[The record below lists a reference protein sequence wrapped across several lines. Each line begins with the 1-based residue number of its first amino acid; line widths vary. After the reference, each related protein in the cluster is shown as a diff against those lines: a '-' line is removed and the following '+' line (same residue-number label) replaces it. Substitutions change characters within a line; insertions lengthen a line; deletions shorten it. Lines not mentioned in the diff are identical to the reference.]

1 MERKQP
7 INVKKLPAYSFK
19 QKGMTEAIGFLE
31 EINMLANIGGWE
43 MDLDKGELFWT
54 AGTKRIQDVPED
66 YEPEFNK
73 SLLFYKAGENRERL
87 QRLVRRAIKEG
98 IPFDEEFEMIT
109 ATGREIWV
117 RSIGHPEHIDKR
129 CVRLF
134 GSVQDITQTKKLML
148 KNLELT
154 KLYDAVVQLSGKL
167 IQAEVVEMKAAI
179 ENALKTLSELSDAD
193 RVIIFEVNP
202 QDNLLS
208 ITHEWR
214 AHDIKCEKIKFQ
226 NLECSTFPFWQQL
239 LEDKNYIYFRTSD
252 SEESENDSKRKIL
265 EKLMTNSLVA
275 IPMFSGGSMIGF
287 AGFMTQNANK
297 IWDEQ
302 TISLLKIAVD
312 VIAGGLSR
320 MSYENSLIRAKQE
333 AEAENLAKSE
343 FLLNMGH
350 EIKTRLHEI
359 LGFSELVLTATKEEQ
374 SRQRLQLVAKSGTA
388 LLGLFGDLLELSKIE
403 VSQETHQEPTNIKD
417 LVEEIKQVF
426 LPIAEKQK
434 ISISTKIPGS
444 LPLFVLDQRRLKHA
458 LINIVGNAVKFT
470 PKEHGNVTISIFIT
484 KVKETSELCNLT
496 ILTEDTGIGI
506 REGMKKQIQ
515 DFFDRP
521 GTLFTKGSGN
531 VGLGLYILKRLI
543 GIMQGTVKVESELSK
558 GSKFTIQLN
567 NIEALY
573 RKPTIENETPPPFD
587 ISFKGQK
594 IMMFEDQIP
603 HYIIAQTLLEN
614 TNLQLFHA
622 RSGEEGLKVVQTIRP
637 DLILMDIHMPPGM
650 NGFEAARILR
660 ENPSTEHIPII
671 AYTTNVFDS
680 QMERDRY
687 LFNELLE
694 KVSVTRTKLVDVL
707 VKYLEHSSVTTA
719 PVDEEQ
725 ESNNVVEE
733 DMQFLKE
740 IVDSYK
746 NRINQLIGILDITEI
761 DNLIEDLE
769 NQNIQIASPKLSK
782 YIENLKEANYNF
794 DFDQLNYLFKSFE
807 QLLTGKNI

>member
-1 MERKQP
+1 MEKKQP
-7 INVKKLPAYSFK
+7 INEKKLPAYSFK

-54 AGTKRIQDVPED
+54 AETKRIQDVPD
-66 YEPEFNK
+66 DFVPEFNK
-73 SLLFYKAGENRERL
+73 SLLFYKEGENRERL
-87 QRLVRRAIKEG
+87 QKLVRRAIKEG

-117 RSIGHPEHIDKR
+117 RSIGHPEHVDKR

-134 GSVQDITQTKKLML
+134 GSVQDITQTKNLML

-154 KLYDAVVQLSGKL
+154 KLYDAIVQLSGKL
-167 IQAEVVEMKAAI
+167 IQAEVIEMQAAI
-179 ENALKTLSELSDAD
+179 GDALKTLSELSDAD

-202 QDNLLS
+202 QSNLLS
-208 ITHEWR
+208 ITYEWC
-214 AHDIKCEKIKFQ
+214 AHHIKCERIKFQ

-239 LEDKNYIYFRTSD
+239 LEDKNFIYFRLSD
-252 SEESENDSKRKIL
+252 SEESGNESKERIL
-265 EKLMTNSLVA
+265 EKLMTHSLVA

-287 AGFMTQNANK
+287 AGFMTQNQNK
-297 IWDEQ
+297 KWDEQ

-374 SRQRLQLVAKSGTA
+374 SRQRLQLVAKSGAA

-434 ISISTKIPGS
+434 LSIFTMIPGS
-444 LPLFVLDQRRLKHA
+444 MPLFVLDQRRLKHA

-470 PKEHGNVTISIFIT
+470 HRGNVTISVAVT
-484 KVKETSELCNLT
+484 QVKETSDLANL
-496 ILTEDTGIGI
+496 IIITEDTGIGI
-506 REGMKKQIQ
+506 GDGMKKQIQ

-521 GTLFTKGSGN
+521 GILFTKGSGN
-531 VGLGLYILKRLI
+531 VGLGLYILKRLV
-543 GIMQGTVKVESELSK
+543 GIMHGTIKVESELGK

-567 NIEALY
+567 NIELLF
-573 RKPTIENETPPPFD
+573 RKPAVENEVSPAIDVT
-587 ISFKGQK
+587 FKGQK
-594 IMMFEDQIP
+594 ILMFEDMIQ
-603 HYIIAQTLLEN
+603 HQIIAQTLLEN

-622 RSGEEGLKVVQTIRP
+622 RNGEEGLKQVTKINP

-660 ENPSTEHIPII
+660 ESPETKNIPII
-671 AYTTNVFDS
+671 AYTTNVYDS
-680 QMERDRY
+680 QMDRDRY

-694 KVSVTRTKLVDVL
+694 KVSVTRAKLVDVI
-707 VKYLEHSSVTTA
+707 VKYLEHTSITSTDDGV
-719 PVDEEQ
+719 EQ
-725 ESNNVVEE
+725 ITPHPEPE
-733 DMQFLKE
+733 DIQFLTE
-740 IVDSYK
+740 IAASYK

-769 NQNIQIASPKLSK
+769 SQNVHSESPRLGK
-782 YIENLKEANYNF
+782 YIEILKEANYNL
-794 DFDQLNYLFKSFE
+794 DFDQLNYLFKTFE
-807 QLLTGKNI
+807 QTLTGNNL